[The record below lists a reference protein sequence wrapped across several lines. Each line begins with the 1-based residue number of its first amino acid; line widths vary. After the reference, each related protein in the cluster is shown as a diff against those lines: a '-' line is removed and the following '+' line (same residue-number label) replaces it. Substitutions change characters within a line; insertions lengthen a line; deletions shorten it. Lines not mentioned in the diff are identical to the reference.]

1 MTSGSDCAIYAHD
14 QICLFSDVSRTRG
27 QGIAR
32 LVVVVVVVVVVVA
45 VVVVVLLLP
54 LLLEMDSLW
63 PFLSSTSSSTDGI
76 HKMCL

>member
-32 LVVVVVVVVVVVA
+32 LVVVVVVVVAVVA
-45 VVVVVLLLP
+45 VVVLLLP